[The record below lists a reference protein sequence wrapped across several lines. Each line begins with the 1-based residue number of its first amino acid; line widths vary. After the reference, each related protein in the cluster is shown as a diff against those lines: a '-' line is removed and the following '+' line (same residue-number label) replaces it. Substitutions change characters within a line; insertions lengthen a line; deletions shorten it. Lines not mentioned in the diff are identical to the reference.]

1 MRVQRVVMPE
11 TEFGVVDETHPL
23 PRPFAF
29 GDAVNDLLALLDV
42 AGPAPAVLVGQSC
55 CPALK
60 MTMTPSPSMKTKM
73 VALVATLT
81 G

>member
-1 MRVQRVVMPE
+1 MANIQRDHA
-11 TEFGVVDETHPL
+11 TQTG
-23 PRPFAF
+23 
-29 GDAVNDLLALLDV
+29 
-42 AGPAPAVLVGQSC
+42 AGPTVGGKLSKAAKGSQGRWLPGYHC

-60 MTMTPSPSMKTKM
+60 MTMTPSLSMKTKM

>member
-1 MRVQRVVMPE
+1 MGDIEELERKFPIGAMIDYARE
-11 TEFGVVDETHPL
+11 NGL
-23 PRPFAF
+23 PV
-29 GDAVNDLLALLDV
+29 AVIE
-42 AGPAPAVLVGQSC
+42 C

-60 MTMTPSPSMKTKM
+60 MTMTPSLSMKTKM

>member
-1 MRVQRVVMPE
+1 MTDSGVYKTALEAVPVVVLSLP
-11 TEFGVVDETHPL
+11 VVGKPRAAPDIWPL
-23 PRPFAF
+23 
-29 GDAVNDLLALLDV
+29 G
-42 AGPAPAVLVGQSC
+42 C

-60 MTMTPSPSMKTKM
+60 MTMTPSLSMKTKM

>member
-1 MRVQRVVMPE
+1 M
-11 TEFGVVDETHPL
+11 GVGSDGV
-23 PRPFAF
+23 
-29 GDAVNDLLALLDV
+29 GAV
-42 AGPAPAVLVGQSC
+42 GWC

-60 MTMTPSPSMKTKM
+60 MAMTPSLSMKTKM

>member
-1 MRVQRVVMPE
+1 MVAPPNKQ
-11 TEFGVVDETHPL
+11 L
-23 PRPFAF
+23 PHRA
-29 GDAVNDLLALLDV
+29 
-42 AGPAPAVLVGQSC
+42 QC

-60 MTMTPSPSMKTKM
+60 MTMTRSLSMKTKM

>member
-1 MRVQRVVMPE
+1 MRADNSHLVIAAARRRSATTRKRAVAALRRMEKPGRSI
-11 TEFGVVDETHPL
+11 TFDE
-23 PRPFAF
+23 
-29 GDAVNDLLALLDV
+29 
-42 AGPAPAVLVGQSC
+42 C

-60 MTMTPSPSMKTKM
+60 MAMTPSLSMKTKM

>member
-1 MRVQRVVMPE
+1 MPP
-11 TEFGVVDETHPL
+11 GLAV
-23 PRPFAF
+23 
-29 GDAVNDLLALLDV
+29 GDA
-42 AGPAPAVLVGQSC
+42 C

-60 MTMTPSPSMKTKM
+60 MTMTPSLSMKTKM